1 MYQNVMSG
9 NDIHSGRRIARN
21 TLMLY
26 VRMLF
31 LMLIG
36 LYTSR
41 VVLSTLGE
49 SDYGIYGVVGGVVAL
64 FSVISGSLSAAITRF
79 ITFEMGKGT
88 EARLKQ
94 VFSSAVTVQLIL
106 ALLVAI
112 IAEPLGIWFIE
123 NKMNMPPD
131 RHDAAHWVFQ
141 FSLLTFVIN
150 IISVPYNAS
159 IIAHER
165 MSAFAVIGV
174 LEGIAKLAVAFLIM
188 YSPVDRLVYYSVLMC
203 VVAVGVRIAYSVYC
217 RRHFSECR
225 YVFIWEPDL
234 LRQMFAFAGWN
245 FIGAASGTLRDHGGN
260 ILVNIF
266 CGPVANAARAVSVQ
280 LGGAVQS
287 FVSNFMTAVNPQI
300 TKSYAAQEKE
310 YTLSLVFR
318 SSRYSFYLLYMIAL
332 PVLYNAGYILDLW
345 LEDVPARSENF
356 VCLALLLSLSECL
369 SYPLVTLM
377 LATGNIRNYQL
388 IVGGLQLMNLPISY
402 FVLKAGAEP
411 ESIIV
416 VAIVISQICL
426 FARLLLLK
434 GMTGLS
440 ASGFIKI
447 VYLRVAAVFLVSGS
461 AIYLISNLLK
471 SDFVSFVISCL
482 ACVIVNAVVIWFIGI
497 DSDERR
503 ILIDKAKSIRG
514 AGR

>member
-1 MYQNVMSG
+1 
-9 NDIHSGRRIARN
+9 
-21 TLMLY
+21 
-26 VRMLF
+26 
-31 LMLIG
+31 
-36 LYTSR
+36 
-41 VVLSTLGE
+41 
-49 SDYGIYGVVGGVVAL
+49 
-64 FSVISGSLSAAITRF
+64 
-79 ITFEMGKGT
+79 
-88 EARLKQ
+88 
-94 VFSSAVTVQLIL
+94 
-106 ALLVAI
+106 
-112 IAEPLGIWFIE
+112 
-123 NKMNMPPD
+123 
-131 RHDAAHWVFQ
+131 
-141 FSLLTFVIN
+141 
-150 IISVPYNAS
+150 
-159 IIAHER
+159 
-165 MSAFAVIGV
+165 MSAFALIGV
-174 LEGIAKLAVAFLIM
+174 MEGVAKLAVAFLIM
-188 YSPVDRLVYYSVLMC
+188 CSPIDRLVYYSVLMC
-203 VVAVGVRIAYSVYC
+203 AVAVGVRIAYSLYC
-217 RRHFSECR
+217 RKNFSECR
-225 YVFIWEPDL
+225 YTFMWEPDL
-234 LRQMFAFAGWN
+234 LRQMFSFAGWN

-310 YTLSLVFR
+310 YALSLVFR

-332 PVLYNAGYILDLW
+332 PVLFNAGYILDLW

-402 FVLKAGAEP
+402 FVLKAGAPP
-411 ESIIV
+411 ESIIL

-440 ASGFIKI
+440 ASGFIKA

-461 AIYLISNLLK
+461 VIYLISHMLK
-471 SDFVSFVISCL
+471 SDFVSFVISCI
-482 ACVIVNAVVIWFIGI
+482 ACVAVNTAVIWLVGI
-497 DSDERR
+497 DNEERKL
-503 ILIDKAKSIRG
+503 LIDKVKTLRR